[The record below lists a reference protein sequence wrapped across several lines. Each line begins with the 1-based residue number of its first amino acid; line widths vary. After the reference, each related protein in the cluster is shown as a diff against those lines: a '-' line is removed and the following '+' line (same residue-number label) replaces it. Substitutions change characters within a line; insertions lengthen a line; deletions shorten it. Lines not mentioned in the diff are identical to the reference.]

1 MLEFNEYEWE
11 GLQKND
17 ERNYVDAVRGDLVGD
32 DPTLADD
39 ATLAERLMEAWERAK
54 ELGLEDERNI
64 VQFLQIEAY
73 APQFWRNVAVNAW
86 LRSVGATPDERF
98 EALRAVTASKLRE
111 RREPKE
117 TKKENE

>member
-17 ERNYVDAVRGDLVGD
+17 ERNYVDAVRGDLVD
-32 DPTLADD
+32 RDPALADD
-39 ATLAERLMEAWERAK
+39 ATLGERLMEAWERTQ

-98 EALRAVTASKLRE
+98 EALRAVTASKLRD
-111 RREPKE
+111 RQEPKE
-117 TKKENE
+117 TNKETE